1 MKKSTSLKCL
11 VGVFLAVWLVGIAQP
26 LAQAAAQPPP
36 LLAQVDVGAPA
47 DGDAN
52 GAKGRSLLD
61 LLKAGGTIM
70 YPLVLCSL
78 LGVTFALLRGL
89 EYRQRVLFPE
99 SFFEGLKEK
108 ISGRGSSPAKGV
120 EYCDDLIENDR
131 YLAYS
136 ARMCRAGLKKV
147 GEGSAEVEKAVETAG
162 MMEVDRL
169 KRGLRGMQVI
179 IAVAPLLGLVGTVY
193 GMIGAFQSMESAG
206 VDIDKVEMLS
216 KGIYEALVTTATG
229 LTIAIPLLVI
239 HHVLKNKVDV
249 LAEDFNG
256 LALQFMDIC
265 PTKGGGN
272 NAAEPEID
280 VAEEDPEQEKP
291 VIA

>member
-1 MKKSTSLKCL
+1 MIKSTSLKCL
-11 VGVFLAVWLVGIAQP
+11 AGVFLAVWLVGIAHP
-26 LAQAAAQPPP
+26 LAQAAAEPQQLP
-36 LLAQVDVGAPA
+36 AQVEDGAPA
-47 DGDAN
+47 EGDAN

-89 EYRQRVLFPE
+89 EYRQNVLFPE

-108 ISGRGSSPAKGV
+108 ISGRGSSPAKGI

-147 GEGSAEVEKAVETAG
+147 SEGAADVEKAVENAG

-249 LAEDFNG
+249 LAENFNG

-272 NAAEPEID
+272 NAAEPAVD
-280 VAEEDPEQEKP
+280 VAEEDPEQEEP